1 MTMSPDYKA
10 RVAAFL
16 LLSDEELRRP
26 LWEIQPADRTAFLS
40 ARNRRTF
47 ARLSADDDF
56 QIPEHD
62 QRVTDWAETE

>member
-1 MTMSPDYKA
+1 MAMTPDYQA

-16 LLSDEELRRP
+16 LLDDKELSRP
-26 LWEIQPADRTAFLS
+26 LWDIQPADRRAFLS
-40 ARNRRTF
+40 ARNGRTF
-47 ARLSADDDF
+47 ARLSAGDGF